1 MAPDASD
8 SDRMRKPGAAMR
20 NNTAS
25 TAPTAKHPPVNPNAI
40 SGNLPKAVNPN
51 SVSGTLPKAV
61 NPNSVSGNLPKIGG
75 RPPSGKAPPSDLAAR
90 REALGL
96 SSMKP
101 SEMIAGLDEAA
112 ARAEKL
118 EKREEAKRKGGG
130 NTLNTALHVDD
141 TGKKW
146 SRMVLLSLAGV
157 IALVVLIGAGMIYL
171 SNRKSLSPAEGNQL
185 TRQWVRD
192 LGLIAQ
198 KMKPFELDEKP
209 PLDKVKE
216 RLTEGINAE
225 LDDVKATIKAQEDV
239 HRPPSSR
246 DIEWKEEL
254 LELQKYQDAW
264 AQPFMFNLDDDKLT
278 ISAKGKSEPGRSID
292 PVIVKLPRRKP
303 SK

>member
-1 MAPDASD
+1 
-8 SDRMRKPGAAMR
+8 MRKPGAAMR
-20 NNTAS
+20 NNTSGA
-25 TAPTAKHPPVNPNAI
+25 APAAKPPGANPNAV
-40 SGNLPKAVNPN
+40 SGSLPKAANPN
-51 SVSGTLPKAV
+51 AVSGSLPKAA
-61 NPNSVSGNLPKIGG
+61 NPNATSGVQPAPKIGG

-101 SEMIAGLDEAA
+101 SEMIAGLNEAA
-112 ARAEKL
+112 DRAEKL

-146 SRMVLLSLAGV
+146 SRMVLMSLLGV
-157 IALVVLIGAGMIYL
+157 VALVVLIGGAMIYF
-171 SNRKSLSPAEGNQL
+171 SNHKSLSPAEGNQV

-198 KMKPFELDEKP
+198 QMKAFDPDEKP
-209 PLDKVKE
+209 SLDKVKE
-216 RLTEGINAE
+216 RLTSAVNAQIDE
-225 LDDVKATIKAQEDV
+225 VKSRIKAQEDV

-246 DIEWKEEL
+246 DVEEKDEL
-254 LELQKYQDAW
+254 LALLKFQDAW
-264 AQPFMFNLDDDKLT
+264 GQPFQFNLEDDKLT
-278 ISAKGKSEPGRSID
+278 ISARGKSESGRSID
-292 PVIVKLPRRKP
+292 PVVVKLRHNKP